1 MDTENKNELKV
12 YMFGKFQ
19 VVGMNGELGIT
30 HRCSKRIIKLMAFI
44 FSHHTEN
51 LPILKIADA
60 IYADEEIADPVAATR
75 NLIWRLREAFKKEWG
90 GWKRFPFNKGKRL
103 PVECRNFIVPGYG
116 TNGAP

>member
-90 GWKRFPFNKGKRL
+90 GLEAVSF
-103 PVECRNFIVPGYG
+103 
-116 TNGAP
+116 